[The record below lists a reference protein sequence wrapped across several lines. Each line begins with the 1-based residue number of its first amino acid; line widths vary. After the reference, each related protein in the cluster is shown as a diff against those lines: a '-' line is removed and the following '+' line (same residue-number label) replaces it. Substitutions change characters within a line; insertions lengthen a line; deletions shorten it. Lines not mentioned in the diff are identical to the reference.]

1 MTTRKTLSRAV
12 RVIGAWLLIMGTL
25 AGCTY
30 TELDRADGYYDTP
43 EPEAPAVYTSGEFGE
58 LTEYGTWIH
67 SAPFGWVWQPYVDD
81 GWQPYYH
88 GHWAWSQW
96 GWTWISYEPFGWA
109 AYHYGHWVF
118 DPIWA
123 WIWIP
128 GYEWYPSR
136 VQWVVYDDYICWAP
150 LGPPGYLIGD
160 PWASP
165 IDDLWIV
172 VEPGY
177 FTHPHVGR
185 YTKRR
190 YRWKTTSS
198 TLTRVLRNA
207 PDVRYVSRHRGKSV
221 RKVDIKMT
229 RIKVGSK
236 EIRKMKLPEEHR
248 KTVDRY
254 KTKTRRK
261 KVERKDDYRKPE
273 RKERKEKKEKIKK
286 APRRGKSSGKSK
298 SSVRKGSTKKQEKV
312 KDKEKDRKSKS
323 GSSKKKKKKRP

>member
-1 MTTRKTLSRAV
+1 MTTRMALSGVVRA
-12 RVIGAWLLIMGTL
+12 IGAWLLITGMIG
-25 AGCTY
+25 GCTY
-30 TELDRADGYYDTP
+30 TELDRADGYYDPP
-43 EPEAPAVYTSGEFGE
+43 EPDAPAVYTSGEFGE

-67 SAPFGWVWQPYVDD
+67 SAPFGWVWQPYVED

-88 GHWAWSQW
+88 GHWVWSQW
-96 GWTWISYEPFGWA
+96 GWTWVSYEPFGWA

-150 LGPPGYLIGD
+150 LGPPGYLIAD

-172 VEPGY
+172 VEPGH

-198 TLTRVLRNA
+198 SITRVFRNP
-207 PDVRYVSRHRGKSV
+207 PDVRYVGRHRGKSV
-221 RKVDIKMT
+221 RKVDIGVTK
-229 RIKVGSK
+229 IKVGSK
-236 EIRKMKLPEEHR
+236 EIRKMKLPDKQR

-254 KTKTRRK
+254 KTKTRKK
-261 KVERKDDYRKPE
+261 KVETRDDYRKPA
-273 RKERKEKKEKIKK
+273 RKERKEKKLKK

-298 SSVRKGSTKKQEKV
+298 SSVREDSKKQREKA
-312 KDKEKDRKSKS
+312 KDKEKARKSKS
-323 GSSKKKKKKRP
+323 GSDKKKKKKRP